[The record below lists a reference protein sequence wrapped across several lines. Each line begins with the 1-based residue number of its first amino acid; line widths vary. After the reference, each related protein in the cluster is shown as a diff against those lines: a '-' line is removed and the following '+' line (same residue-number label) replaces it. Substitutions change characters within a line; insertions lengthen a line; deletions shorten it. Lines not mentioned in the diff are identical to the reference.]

1 VTRRRALVLA
11 SACLGASAYVATQ
24 PASRWPEDGVARLV
38 AAAVAQTMH
47 PVRYDGAYRRIP
59 YPMGDVPPDVGVC
72 TDVVVRG
79 YRGD

>member
-1 VTRRRALVLA
+1 
-11 SACLGASAYVATQ
+11 
-24 PASRWPEDGVARLV
+24 
-38 AAAVAQTMH
+38 MH

-79 YRGD
+79 YRGE